1 MSRGITQTSCV
12 VKGRRCLEDE
22 RLSGDY
28 DLTDKAVG
36 SENDVVPAAEDN
48 SDIEDISSQ
57 IKEKP
62 KKKTEDESV
71 KQFRR
76 KKGGW
81 VKWLILGLVIAAV
94 VGFVVYKAIDAKKK
108 LQEALASNDT
118 TTAQVTRMDLSK
130 AISATGTIQSK
141 DVRTITSPLSGVKID
156 EVNVK
161 VGDMV
166 KEGDIVVTFSR
177 EDINK
182 KIGQIEEDI
191 TEQQKIKNLD
201 GKNRENTYVNNYDL
215 QTYSVATKYELLQK
229 AEKDLQKAK
238 DDLAK
243 ACSDKGDFE
252 SLHEEAK
259 DKIEEVEKEYKGI
272 MQKLQT
278 ETNPD
283 EQGRLQVAADG
294 LSAKISKYR
303 TALDSSYG
311 DNLEK
316 LEEAI
321 KSAQRTVDDKTR
333 DYNNAFV
340 DYNKAGYD
348 STFKNAESDYNY
360 NKGIVQANDNIK
372 QLERQKEQNE
382 DTLDNYIVTA
392 PISGLVTAV
401 NAQQGNGYQATTGA
415 LMTIQAV
422 DIYEVTTQI
431 DEYDINNVRVGQSV
445 AIMTDATGEDELSGK
460 VTFIAPTAT
469 SSSSSGSNSG
479 SAAAS
484 SGSSSTFEVR
494 IDIDKKD
501 DRLKFGM
508 SAKLNILI
516 DTHKNV
522 LAVPYDAIEE
532 KEGGKTVVYVTD
544 NSAPTGAPD
553 DTLGIQVVG
562 VDGLVKQDDKPEG
575 KGGKPGAPGGKA
587 NAKEIPVQI
596 GLESDYYTEVISNQL
611 SEGMTVLV
619 NSTAGELDDG
629 MPMFMGM

>member
-1 MSRGITQTSCV
+1 M
-12 VKGRRCLEDE
+12 EDE

-81 VKWLILGLVIAAV
+81 VKWLVLGLVIAAV

-118 TTAQVTRMDLSK
+118 TTAEVTRMDLSK

-191 TEQQKIKNLD
+191 TEAKQVKNLD

-215 QTYSVATKYELLQK
+215 QTYGVATAYDTLNQR
-229 AEKDLQKAK
+229 AEDLQKAK
-238 DDLAK
+238 DDLQK
-243 ACSDKGDFE
+243 ACNDKADFK
-252 SLHEEAK
+252 SLNEEAK
-259 DKIEEVEKEYKGI
+259 KKIDEVQEDYLKKEKELKDTQTSEPNNYEKIADLTNELAGI
-272 MQKLQT
+272 SNKL
-278 ETNPD
+278 
-283 EQGRLQVAADG
+283 
-294 LSAKISKYR
+294 KKYR
-303 TALDSSYG
+303 DAIDGY
-311 DNLEK
+311 DNQIESLESAEK
-316 LEEAI
+316 KAKETVDT
-321 KSAQRTVDDKTR
+321 AQRNYDDAYVK
-333 DYNNAFV
+333 F
-340 DYNKAGYD
+340 NKAGYD
-348 STFKNAESDYNY
+348 SSFANAKSDYEY
-360 NKGIVQANDNIK
+360 TSGIVKANDSIK

-431 DEYDINNVRVGQSV
+431 DEYDINNVRIGQSV